1 MLMLPICFMFA
12 KAIDISPTQLVK
24 LLSRPAAIS
33 AFFITLRYAFF
44 AACINVCIGFVI
56 AWAIT
61 RYKFF
66 GNSILD
72 ALIDI
77 PFALPGAIGGIALA
91 SIFGKNG
98 IIGSIFARYDIHL
111 VYNQCGILIGL
122 LFITLPFT
130 VRAVQP
136 LIAQLDRNEES
147 AAYLLGAKSHH
158 IFLRIQLPKLMPG
171 ILSGFI
177 LAFARSIGEYGT
189 VIFVAGN
196 IPQKSEVIS
205 RYIYNKIDQYDIE
218 GAIASALVLLLISFL
233 LLLCMNVLHLRTR
246 KKEQ

>member
-1 MLMLPICFMFA
+1 MLMLPIFSMLT
-12 KAIDISPTQLVK
+12 KTISLSPAQLVK
-24 LLSRPAAIS
+24 LLSRPAALS
-33 AFFITLRYAFF
+33 AFFITFRYAFF
-44 AACINVCIGFVI
+44 AACINACIGFVI

-66 GNSILD
+66 GSAVLD
-72 ALIDI
+72 SLVDI
-77 PFALPGAIGGIALA
+77 PFALPGAIGGIALG
-91 SIFGKNG
+91 SVFGKNG
-98 IIGSIFARYDIHL
+98 IIGGIFARYDLQL
-111 VYNQCGILIGL
+111 VYNQFGIMIGL

-136 LIAQLDRNEES
+136 LIAQLDANEEY
-147 AAYLLGAKSHH
+147 AAHLLGARSHH
-158 IFLRIQLPKLMPG
+158 IFLRIQLPKLIPG

-196 IPQKSEVIS
+196 IPLKSEVIS

-218 GAIASALVLLLISFL
+218 GAMASALVLLLISFVL
-233 LLLCMNVLHLRTR
+233 LIFMNILQHRARGR
-246 KKEQ
+246 K